1 MRWRALAL
9 AGSFAVLM
17 FATVLTS
24 CRSQPLGA
32 MEGGLCIFRKP
43 TFAFIFADTR
53 PDLNETTNSISL
65 QATPGETEPVSFG
78 VLPQRRIENAT
89 VQVSDFKGPEGAVIP
104 ASAVDA
110 RVTQVWQQ
118 RAPRGKDF
126 ETITV
131 PEALLKDD
139 SLDFLD
145 PRWTETNL
153 PSCPPDAPLRTDFA
167 PDQAK
172 QVFLIITVPPDAA
185 PGDYVAQVRVG
196 DPAQP
201 ASVELKLT
209 VLPFKLRGPGY
220 KICMFYNDNIGAEV
234 PLSLYRARL
243 AYMRSMGINGLRLK
257 ANRQTLDQ
265 EIREIKAAGFEGPI
279 MLLDTNAYFGPQ
291 GLEDMAFYVDTLKG
305 AGYDPYIYGVDEP
318 NVPGI
323 EPRKPHS
330 LNGQIAV
337 FSRIKQVGGLAT
349 TALSVITDRILTDQY
364 HQVLD
369 FAQYSLHTDPDLGF
383 KSYVQSLDTNPTRRR
398 HPLEGYYFTTAF
410 ENPRRNRLLGGFYL
424 PNSRMQA
431 VTFWTLYS
439 YHQKGVPRIFDDFAL
454 PDGNKKRWMTVFPS
468 REGCIPTL
476 QSEALREGVDDLRY
490 LNTFL
495 EMAQEK
501 GEEMAPAA
509 VDGLR
514 RQVMS
519 EVARYR
525 DYGSTKPEDRTASQ
539 FTDAQFDQSRRVVV
553 QAILKLQALSPGG

>member
-1 MRWRALAL
+1 MRLRAFALVGTLAL
-9 AGSFAVLM
+9 LM
-17 FATVLTS
+17 IGTVLTS
-24 CRSQPLGA
+24 CRSQPLGTA
-32 MEGGLCIFRKP
+32 EGGLTIFRKP
-43 TFAFIFADTR
+43 TFTFILPDTR
-53 PDLNETTNSISL
+53 PDLNETTNAINV
-65 QATPGETEPVSFG
+65 QATPGEIEPVAFG
-78 VLPQRRIENAT
+78 VLPQRQIRNAT
-89 VQVSDFKGPEGAVIP
+89 VQVSDLKGPDGAVIP

-110 RVTQVWQQ
+110 RVTQVWKQ

-131 PEALLKDD
+131 AEALLKDD
-139 SLDFLD
+139 ALDFLA
-145 PRWTETNL
+145 PKWTNSNL
-153 PSCPPDAPLRTDFA
+153 PSCPPDAAVRTDFA
-167 PDQAK
+167 RNQAK

-185 PGDYVAQVRVG
+185 PGEYTAEIRVG

-201 ASVELKLT
+201 ARVDLTLT
-209 VLPFKLRGPGY
+209 VLPFKLREPGY

-243 AYMRSMGINGLRLK
+243 AYMRSMGINGLRLR
-257 ANRQTLDQ
+257 ASRDTLDQ
-265 EIREIKAAGFEGPI
+265 EISEVKAAGFEGPI
-279 MLLDTNAYFGPQ
+279 MLIDTASYFGPQ
-291 GLEDMAFYVDTLKG
+291 GLRDMEFYVDTLKG

-323 EPRKPHS
+323 EPRRAHS

-337 FSRIKQVGGLAT
+337 FNRIKQVGGLAT
-349 TALSVITDRILTDQY
+349 TALSVITDRILMDQY
-364 HQVLD
+364 RQVLD

-383 KSYVQSLDTNPTRRR
+383 KSYVRALDASPGTRR

-424 PNSRMQA
+424 PNSHMQA
-431 VTFWTLYS
+431 VSFWTFYS
-439 YHQKGVPRIFDDFAL
+439 YHQKDVPRIFDDFAL

-495 EMAQEK
+495 EMAKEKEQET
-501 GEEMAPAA
+501 APAA

-514 RQVMS
+514 RQVMG

-525 DYGSTKPEDRTASQ
+525 DYGSTKPEDLTASQ
-539 FTDAQFDQSRRVVV
+539 FTDAQFDQSRKIIA
-553 QAILKLQALSPGG
+553 QAIAKLQAIRPGG